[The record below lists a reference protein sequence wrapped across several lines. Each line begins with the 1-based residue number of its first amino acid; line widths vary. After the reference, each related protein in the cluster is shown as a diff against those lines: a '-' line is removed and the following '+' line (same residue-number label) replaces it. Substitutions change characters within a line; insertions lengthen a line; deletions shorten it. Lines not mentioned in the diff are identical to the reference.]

1 MTKKDYEFFVQWIA
15 KEQVQMNAVYKLVDY
30 FQAQNRKFDVKRFAD
45 ALYTAMNKELVI
57 GSNSVKNKHHI
68 QR

>member
-30 FQAQNRKFDVKRFAD
+30 FQEQNRKFDVKRFAD
-45 ALYTAMNKELVI
+45 ALYSAMNKELVI
-57 GSNSVKNKHHI
+57 GSNSIKNKHHI